1 MRTEL
6 TTVGS
11 GNRCQQIEGTV
22 GLQPWPGCW
31 AGGGGN
37 LASNGPSS
45 RTPACWPR
53 LISFRGPPVRREI
66 QPGGGEGRTGYWQQH
81 GVNAPWV
88 KLLSTPGW
96 PEFTPEGPASSKSG
110 GENVLPG
117 QCLWIMLSLILPYL
131 EYCPQGR
138 LTREGIIQISFQIF
152 QLKLTYFGISIL
164 FCNLLQWHI
173 FVLSSIFKKP
183 YICFQAS
190 TLPSTLCA

>member
-53 LISFRGPPVRREI
+53 LISFRGPPVKRNPTWRRRGKDRLLTAARSQRAMSEALVYAWMAWI
-66 QPGGGEGRTGYWQQH
+66 HSWGTCQLQVRGRKCTSWSVSLDNVVPDTPLSGVLPTGAADPGGY
-81 GVNAPWV
+81 N
-88 KLLSTPGW
+88 SNI
-96 PEFTPEGPASSKSG
+96 FSD
-110 GENVLPG
+110 LPVEIN
-117 QCLWIMLSLILPYL
+117 LFWDFYTIL
-131 EYCPQGR
+131 
-138 LTREGIIQISFQIF
+138 
-152 QLKLTYFGISIL
+152 
-164 FCNLLQWHI
+164 
-173 FVLSSIFKKP
+173 
-183 YICFQAS
+183 
-190 TLPSTLCA
+190 